1 MPDPPN
7 AHQTGWLVLDIG
19 NSATKGA
26 VMQDETVDYPFQVP
40 TASPEDWEEMLRS
53 TLSEAPPFSRV
64 GVASVVPALA
74 RRVPDAVRTWC
85 DASPLMVRPTLRLPF
100 TLAYDTPD
108 TLGADRLALAVGAW
122 DRYGKAAP
130 TARSVIAIDAG
141 TALTYEVI
149 TAEGAYLGGAIA
161 PGPRL
166 TAHALHQGTA
176 QLPDVPLTPPRSP
189 IGRSTEA
196 ALQSGILFGFLDG
209 VTGMLDRLRSTLD
222 TPPVIVVTGGW
233 ATLLRE
239 HVPDIGDADP
249 HLVLRGI
256 QTLMVLNP

>member
-1 MPDPPN
+1 
-7 AHQTGWLVLDIG
+7 
-19 NSATKGA
+19 
-26 VMQDETVDYPFQVP
+26 MQEETVAYTFQVP
-40 TASPEDWEEMLRS
+40 TASPEDWQAQLRT

-74 RRVPDAVRTWC
+74 RRVPEAVRAWC

-100 TLAYDTPD
+100 TLGYDTPV
-108 TLGADRLALAVGAW
+108 TLGTDRLALAVGAW

-149 TAEGAYLGGAIA
+149 TADGTYLGGAIA
-161 PGPRL
+161 PGPRIM
-166 TAHALHQGTA
+166 ADALHQGTA
-176 QLPDVPLTPPRSP
+176 QLPDVPLTPPASP
-189 IGRSTEA
+189 VGRSTEA
-196 ALQSGILFGFLDG
+196 ALQSGILFGFVDG
-209 VTGMLDRLRSTLD
+209 VTGMLDRLRATLD
-222 TPPVIVVTGGW
+222 TPLVIVVTGGW
-233 ATLLRE
+233 AKLLCE
-239 HVPDIGDADP
+239 HVPAIDDADP